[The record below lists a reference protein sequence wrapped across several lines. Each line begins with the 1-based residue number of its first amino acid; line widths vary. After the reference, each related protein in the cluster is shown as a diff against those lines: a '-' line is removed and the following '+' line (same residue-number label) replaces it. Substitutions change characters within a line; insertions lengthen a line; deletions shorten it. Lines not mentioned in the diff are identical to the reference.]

1 MKHVRHESTC
11 NMGHVRYKVHKA
23 QEHAKEHF
31 WNETLRAWEHVGHL
45 IWQTKLKINRIE
57 NKFDLV

>member
-1 MKHVRHESTC
+1 
-11 NMGHVRYKVHKA
+11 MGHVRYEVHKA